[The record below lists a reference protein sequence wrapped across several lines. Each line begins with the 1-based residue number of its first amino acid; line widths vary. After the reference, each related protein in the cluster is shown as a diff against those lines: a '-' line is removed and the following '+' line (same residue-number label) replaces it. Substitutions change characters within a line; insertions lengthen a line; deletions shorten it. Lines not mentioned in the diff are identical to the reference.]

1 MPASASFL
9 AACATA
15 IGLLPERTAF
25 AAAQVTLSAAGED
38 NRQAAWNTLYN
49 DGQASLSLAYRLR
62 RAIRDVVSN
71 VQVSQGVTLSLA
83 DVEAANQALSASAVP
98 EVAAPGAFATAS
110 TLSTD
115 ADLLRQVLYQLA
127 DT

>member
-9 AACATA
+9 AACNTA
-15 IGLLPERTAF
+15 IALLPERAAF

-38 NRQAAWNTLYN
+38 GRQAAWNTLYN
-49 DGQASLSLAYRLR
+49 DGQAGLSLAYRLR
-62 RAIRDVVSN
+62 RAIRDVMANVS
-71 VQVSQGVTLSLA
+71 VSQGVALSFA
-83 DVEAANQALSASAVP
+83 DSEAAYQLLTAQAVP
-98 EVAAPGAFATAS
+98 EVAAPGAFANAS
-110 TLSTD
+110 TLSAD